1 MAVYPIHQ
9 KERMDRRKDM
19 AIEVVLEQVIER
31 GPGEVE
37 FAKRHYTPL
46 WPQGMTPKV
55 PVK

>member
-1 MAVYPIHQ
+1 MAVHPIHQ

-37 FAKRHYTPL
+37 FVKRHHTPL
-46 WPQGMTPKV
+46 WPEGMIPKV